1 MDWNAEPIFTT
12 RYDYFL
18 DHSFGLVDGGWKVQ
32 TRITMTETTEERRK
46 RLQAM
51 KAAVKDN
58 VNSENQPGQ
67 EGEEH
72 ASKKIK
78 LRNYTPK
85 DASIGAKEEKEN
97 EKEGEK
103 GGDAAVV
110 SSSIPAN
117 GDFIKS
123 ELAQLQMEE
132 INIVP
137 KHPNFDLK
145 QGIQQ
150 RLDKLKRRTQRSIVE
165 MLRAKIASTSE

>member
-1 MDWNAEPIFTT
+1 MSSNAEF
-12 RYDYFL
+12 
-18 DHSFGLVDGGWKVQ
+18 
-32 TRITMTETTEERRK
+32 
-46 RLQAM
+46 
-51 KAAVKDN
+51 
-58 VNSENQPGQ
+58 
-67 EGEEH
+67 
-72 ASKKIK
+72 
-78 LRNYTPK
+78 
-85 DASIGAKEEKEN
+85 
-97 EKEGEK
+97 
-103 GGDAAVV
+103 
-110 SSSIPAN
+110 N